1 MQISVETPQSLNK
14 RQRELLTEF
23 EEESSHH
30 THPEATGFF
39 AKMKELFGK

>member
-1 MQISVETPQSLNK
+1 LTK
-14 RQRELLTEF
+14 RQRELLNEF

-39 AKMKELFGK
+39 ARMKELFGK